1 MAEYRI
7 VKPDRMGSL
16 AAGIFAGLG
25 MPREDAQRMAEILLD
40 ADLRGVF
47 SHGCRFVPIYAK
59 WIRDG
64 WVNLHPQVR
73 VLAESD
79 STVAYDA
86 DGSMG
91 HLVSAKAM
99 EACIGKAKKH
109 GVGTATV
116 ANSRHCGAMAF
127 YAQAAADAGCIGH
140 AVTNGGVLMAPYG
153 GIDPTIGLNPLA
165 WAAPTNRP
173 WSFSLDMA
181 TAVVAASKVMQ
192 ALEKGEKIPLGWAI
206 DPEGNPTDD
215 PATALKGAMLPLGG
229 VKGYGLALVLDILAG
244 VLSGGRFGANQ
255 GLEGFAQK
263 EQNYSHFFLAI
274 DIERFMPLAEF
285 RERMGRLIDRLKAG
299 RLAPGSTGITLPGEI
314 EYNTRQRHMAEGIP
328 YPAAIV
334 GEIERIAAELGV
346 S

>member
-1 MAEYRI
+1 
-7 VKPDRMGSL
+7 
-16 AAGIFAGLG
+16 
-25 MPREDAQRMAEILLD
+25 MPREDAEKMGDILLD
-40 ADLRGVF
+40 ADLRGVL
-47 SHGCRFVPIYAK
+47 SHGCRFVPIYTK

-64 WVNLHPQVR
+64 WVNLNPQIK

-91 HLVSAKAM
+91 HLVSMKAM

-116 ANSRHCGAMAF
+116 SNSRHCGAMAY
-127 YAQAAADAGCIGH
+127 YAQMAADAGCIGH

-165 WAAPTNRP
+165 WAAPTNGP
-173 WSFSLDMA
+173 WSFNLDMA

-192 ALEKGEKIPLGWAI
+192 AIEKGEKIPLGWAI
-206 DPEGNPTDD
+206 DPEGSPTDD
-215 PATALKGAMLPLGG
+215 PVTARKGAMLPLGG
-229 VKGYGLALVLDILAG
+229 AKGYGLALVLDILAG

-255 GLEGFAQK
+255 GLEKFPQK
-263 EQNYSHFFLAI
+263 QQNYSHFFLAI
-274 DIERFMPLAEF
+274 DIEKFMPLAEF
-285 RERMGRLIDRLKAG
+285 KERMDQLIDRLKAG
-299 RLAPGSTGITLPGEI
+299 RLAPGSTGIMLPGEI

-328 YPAAIV
+328 YPTVIMD
-334 GEIERIAAELGV
+334 EIEDIAAELGV
-346 S
+346 R